1 LEKFMTFLSSTSVA
15 CLGSLLLFAGSPWA
29 AAQSLT
35 LPETKLCAIEE
46 LLVSTDFDQPTALGS
61 KGRPGTWQGGIGKW
75 SIDAGV
81 LHGSELVADHHHAS
95 CTYRTQFQDVVIAAQ
110 FKLGKASQIAFGCR
124 DDIPPNHHL
133 ARVFISPTGLWVQR
147 MSGIAKTTRAE
158 KLSELPASFA
168 PEQWYDIVIEICADQ
183 YLATVGGHT
192 IQARHE
198 RFRDTKGL
206 VALIVK
212 GDDAQFR
219 QLRIWRAS
227 AKP

>member
-1 LEKFMTFLSSTSVA
+1 MTLRSLARLA
-15 CLGSLLLFAGSPWA
+15 CVGSLLWLVGSPRA
-29 AAQSLT
+29 AAQAST
-35 LPETKLCAIEE
+35 LPETKLCAIQE
-46 LLVSTDFDQPTALGS
+46 LLVSTAFDQPTALGS
-61 KGRPGTWQGGIGKW
+61 QGNPGAWQGGIGKW
-75 SIDAGV
+75 SIDGGV

-133 ARVFISPTGLWVQR
+133 ARVFIAPSGLWVQK
-147 MSGIAKTTRAE
+147 MSGIAKTTRVE
-158 KLSELPASFA
+158 KLSELSATFD
-168 PEQWYDIVIEICADQ
+168 PEQWYDVVIEISGDQ

-192 IQARHE
+192 IRARHE

-227 AKP
+227 AKPSQR

>member
-1 LEKFMTFLSSTSVA
+1 
-15 CLGSLLLFAGSPWA
+15 
-29 AAQSLT
+29 
-35 LPETKLCAIEE
+35 
-46 LLVSTDFDQPTALGS
+46 
-61 KGRPGTWQGGIGKW
+61 
-75 SIDAGV
+75 
-81 LHGSELVADHHHAS
+81 
-95 CTYRTQFQDVVIAAQ
+95 
-110 FKLGKASQIAFGCR
+110 
-124 DDIPPNHHL
+124 
-133 ARVFISPTGLWVQR
+133 